1 MAKTICTFLGAVLL
15 LVGLLGFVA
24 PGSMSDMTGA
34 HLTATHN
41 VIHLLSGA
49 IALYLGLKGT
59 LAAARLFCL
68 VFGAVYLLLGIVGYL
83 TGGAHTKSA
92 GIPGP
97 ESDRLLRVL
106 PGTLELGSADH
117 GIHIL
122 LGIVF
127 LIGGLLTKAYV
138 DRTADH
144 RA

>member
-1 MAKTICTFLGAVLL
+1 MAKTICTLLGAVLL
-15 LVGLLGFVA
+15 LVGLLGFIS
-24 PGSMSDMTGA
+24 PGGMSDMTGA
-34 HLTATHN
+34 HLTAVHN
-41 VIHLLSGA
+41 VVHLLSGA

-83 TGGAHTKSA
+83 TGGAHPLSA

-97 ESDRLLRVL
+97 PSDRLLRLL
-106 PGTLELGSADH
+106 PGSLELGSADH

-127 LIGGLLTKAYV
+127 LIGGLLTKAHV
-138 DRTADH
+138 DRVAD